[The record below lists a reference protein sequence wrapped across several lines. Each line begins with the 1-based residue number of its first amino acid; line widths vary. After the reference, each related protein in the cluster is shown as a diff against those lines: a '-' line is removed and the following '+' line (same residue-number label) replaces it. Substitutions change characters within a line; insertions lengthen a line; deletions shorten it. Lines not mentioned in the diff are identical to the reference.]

1 MFIDY
6 QKLVFQDYQKK
17 KADNALSPRLI
28 YPTPAQIKEEC
39 IAVCSDRYS
48 KKDEACL
55 IGFFGRRED
64 QAAYMQAIEKHETDK
79 FKPLVNYLRSK
90 VGMTELK
97 NIELLAWLINFEP
110 RPFEYG
116 KRYIVEQE
124 DEKVLVAGEQE
135 ENNGIEVSPEFNIA
149 EPEDEE
155 VGMQIEEQDE
165 NNGTGIPSKII
176 TTSKLNFRILAA
188 GILILLIISVGA
200 GIYLFLRP
208 NGPQGC
214 MYWADDH
221 YEAVS
226 CNQKFRDK
234 VVLAL
239 DTAKLYHFKRITE
252 PDTITWKSKG
262 SVWYV
267 KVGEG
272 IEFYTSD
279 GFHPVQVEKRLRPVT
294 DYIIYK
300 YVYQK

>member
-6 QKLVFQDYQKK
+6 QQLVFQDYQKK
-17 KADNALSPRLI
+17 KINNAISPRLI

-39 IAVCSDRYS
+39 IAVCRDRYS

-55 IGFFGRRED
+55 TRFFGKLED
-64 QAAYMQAIEKHETDK
+64 QAAFMKAIEKHETDK
-79 FKPLVNYLRSK
+79 FKPLVNYLKSK
-90 VGMTELK
+90 VGTTEHKNTEL
-97 NIELLAWLINFEP
+97 LSWLINFEP

-116 KRYIVEQE
+116 KRYIVESEEEEMQ
-124 DEKVLVAGEQE
+124 VIGE
-135 ENNGIEVSPEFNIA
+135 
-149 EPEDEE
+149 
-155 VGMQIEEQDE
+155 QIEEDDE
-165 NNGTGIPSKII
+165 NNSTEEPPEIFKESKP
-176 TTSKLNFRILAA
+176 NFKILPAS
-188 GILILLIISVGA
+188 ILILLIISVGA
-200 GIYLFLRP
+200 CVYLLLRP
-208 NGPQGC
+208 NGKQGC

-221 YEAVS
+221 YEPVS

-234 VVLAL
+234 LVLAL
-239 DTAKLYHFKRITE
+239 DSVKLHHFKRITE

-267 KVGEG
+267 KVDDS

-279 GFHPVQVEKRLRPVT
+279 GFHPVQLEKRLRPVT